1 MKVDHFDPP
10 GNNPDFAGNPDAA
23 KGWTQW
29 MSRRLDIAVNSV
41 QAYLEAHG
49 GGQCQFYNPLTSP
62 RAEPDLP
69 ASAGSI
75 PWNGFPRV
83 MSSQGPGQP
92 AKYKEIDSPV
102 KSGVYRRQDEYLEWY
117 VKRDGQDRITSVHF
131 TCEAYDYFEFLAI
144 AAPDVLLAL
153 YHKHVDPAVKEADL
167 YRDGEYDSLNK
178 WNTSL
183 GALHLSHP
191 ANSLFAE
198 VFLAASATV
207 RRKKGEVEITA
218 SRPLIVCGEYGGV
231 ERNSDPAIGAAVN
244 GLARDN
250 RHLTLANPIG
260 LYMASFNGNG
270 LTVDGKPAGGFFKV
284 VRGSFPLALR
294 AVYELPDELVA
305 KGLTVSDVKI
315 GAAQVAYGGQLA
327 ERVTMHLV
335 GIASVAQDVSNVPV
349 SVCGGVPQAQGA
361 TVATSPGAKPQKPLP
376 IRTAI

>member
-10 GNNPDFAGNPDAA
+10 GNNPDFAGNPEATKA
-23 KGWTQW
+23 WTQW

-41 QAYLEAHG
+41 QAYLDAHG
-49 GGQCQFYNPLTSP
+49 GGRCQFYNPLTSP

-83 MSSQGPGQP
+83 MSSPGPGQP

-102 KSGVYRRQDEYLEWY
+102 KSGAYRRQDEYLEWY
-117 VKRDGQDRITSVHF
+117 VKRDAKDRITSVHF
-131 TCEAYDYFEFLAI
+131 TCEAYDYFEFLAV

-183 GALHLSHP
+183 GTLHLSHP

-198 VFLAASATV
+198 LFLAASATV
-207 RRKKGEVEITA
+207 RRKKGGVEITA
-218 SRPLIVCGEYGGV
+218 SRPLIECGEYGAV

-244 GLARDN
+244 GLARDK

-284 VRGSFPLALR
+284 VRGSLPLALR
-294 AVYELPDELVA
+294 AVYELPDELAA

-315 GAAQVAYGGQLA
+315 GAEPVAYGGQLA

-335 GIASVAQDVSNVPV
+335 GIASVAQDVDNVPV
-349 SVCGGVPQAQGA
+349 GVCGGVPQAQGA
-361 TVATSPGAKPQKPLP
+361 MAAASPGAKPPKPLP
-376 IRTAI
+376 IRTSV